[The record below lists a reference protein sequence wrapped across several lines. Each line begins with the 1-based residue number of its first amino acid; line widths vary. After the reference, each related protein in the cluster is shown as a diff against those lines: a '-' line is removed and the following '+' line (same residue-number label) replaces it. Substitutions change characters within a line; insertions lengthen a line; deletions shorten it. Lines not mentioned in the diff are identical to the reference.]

1 MIYYNIRQGVDMS
14 AQKASAQLNAMQSRI
29 RDLLAR
35 ADKPLSAYDV
45 IDGLRD
51 HGRVAPPTVYR
62 ALQKLIDEGLAHRL
76 ETRNAYVVCRDGG
89 HVCGHR
95 HRAGFMIC
103 RTCGRTLEFGDEEIE
118 RLLGGAAARSGFV
131 AERVAI
137 EIQGLCATCA
147 SLPDANGA

>member
-1 MIYYNIRQGVDMS
+1 MS
-14 AQKASAQLNAMQSRI
+14 ARPSPAPLNEMQSRI

-45 IDGLRD
+45 IDALRD

-76 ETRNAYVVCRDGG
+76 ETRNAYVACREAG
-89 HVCGHR
+89 HGAGHACGHR

-103 RTCGRTLEFGDEEIE
+103 RSCGKTLEFADDEIE
-118 RLLGGAAARSGFV
+118 LLLSRAAARGGFA

-137 EIQGLCATCA
+137 EIQGLCADCA
-147 SLPDANGA
+147 AEGVSLPDASAG